1 MANVPSTIIIKS
13 LDKSN
18 FPLDM
23 GLVVM
28 REMFT
33 FGVKDISIKGDKIF
47 ICLTYTPRHQNLKK
61 KFGDLPIQ
69 YIRTKMFEKEKDLK
83 LFETALKRF
92 NFKIRL
98 DEEEEEEFQQQ
109 QQQIESGP
117 SRKKVKVSQPESSLL
132 ESRISLDFEEGDD
145 VVNTQRTHKKSL
157 SVLVEDDDDDIFSQK
172 F

>member
-61 KFGDLPIQ
+61 KFGDLPLQ
-69 YIRTKMFEKEKDLK
+69 YIRTRMFEKEKDLK

-98 DEEEEEEFQQQ
+98 DEEEEEESQQ

-117 SRKKVKVSQPESSLL
+117 SRKKVKVSQPESST
-132 ESRISLDFEEGDD
+132 SRISLDSEEGED

-157 SVLVEDDDDDIFSQK
+157 SVLVEDDDDIFSQQ

>member
-1 MANVPSTIIIKS
+1 
-13 LDKSN
+13 
-18 FPLDM
+18 
-23 GLVVM
+23 
-28 REMFT
+28 MFT

-69 YIRTKMFEKEKDLK
+69 YIRTKMFDKEKDLK

-132 ESRISLDFEEGDD
+132 ESRISLDSEEGDD

>member
-1 MANVPSTIIIKS
+1 
-13 LDKSN
+13 
-18 FPLDM
+18 M

-69 YIRTKMFEKEKDLK
+69 YIRTKMFDKEKDLK
-83 LFETALKRF
+83 LFETALIIF

-98 DEEEEEEFQQQ
+98 DEEEEKEFQQQ
-109 QQQIESGP
+109 QQQQIDSSP

-132 ESRISLDFEEGDD
+132 ESRISLDSEQGDD

-157 SVLVEDDDDDIFSQK
+157 SVLVEDDDDDDIFSQK